1 MRRRQLH
8 GCCMLAFLLVCAE
21 VDDAGLSGGK
31 LCHVASGVARE
42 LRLETRPTEC
52 RPIGGGAH
60 MAKNDMEERFSR
72 FALTLST
79 AESID
84 ALVPSA
90 TSGQR
95 ADYLWRGR
103 SVVVEQKVL
112 TGDPQA
118 KVERAFDAL
127 SEREDAPLFVGPSP
141 VDKIFRHLPDGAE
154 RLRKLRQQ
162 VMRSTEAAFRDAR
175 RQIANTKKLF
185 ELPDAL
191 GMLVVLNP
199 NIETLSPI
207 DVGQELSRLMEKRQ
221 SEGWAVDV
229 VWLLSEAHLVGEAQP
244 CILITGSRIGRF
256 EWASFYLDGLNAA
269 WARFNNS
276 PITTID
282 VEQLIDVSVRNASEA
297 RSEPLT
303 RSEMWRKRYQA
314 NPYFRSFDDATL
326 KQAGTEIFAS
336 LMPYFLKGG
345 PRWTMAELEPLMI
358 RWSDFLEEARQRGL
372 NMRGFGLPAGMP
384 SSFNPD
390 Q

>member
-1 MRRRQLH
+1 
-8 GCCMLAFLLVCAE
+8 
-21 VDDAGLSGGK
+21 
-31 LCHVASGVARE
+31 
-42 LRLETRPTEC
+42 
-52 RPIGGGAH
+52 
-60 MAKNDMEERFSR
+60 MAKHGMEERFNR
-72 FALTLST
+72 FALTLPT

-90 TSGQR
+90 VPGQR
-95 ADYLWRGR
+95 ADYFWRDR
-103 SVVVEQKVL
+103 SMVVELKVL

-141 VDKIFRHLPDGAE
+141 VDKVFRHLPDGAE

-162 VMRSTEAAFRDAR
+162 VMRSTEAAFRNAK
-175 RQIANTKKLF
+175 RQIASTKKLF

-199 NIETLSPI
+199 DIETLSPV
-207 DVGQELSRLMEKRQ
+207 DVGQELSRLMEKQ
-221 SEGWAVDV
+221 QGEGWAVDV
-229 VWLLSEAHLVGEAQP
+229 VWLLSEAHLADGAQP

-276 PITTID
+276 SIATTY
-282 VEQLIDVSVRNASEA
+282 VERLIDVPMLKASEA
-297 RSEPLT
+297 RPGPLA
-303 RSEMWRKRYQA
+303 RSEIWRKRYQA
-314 NPYFRSFDDATL
+314 NPYFRSLDDAAL
-326 KQAGTEIFAS
+326 KQAGTEAFAS

-345 PRWTMAELEPLMI
+345 PRKTMEELEPLMI

-372 NMRGFGLPAGMP
+372 NMRGFGLPDGMP
-384 SSFNPD
+384 SSFSTG